1 MRLCTKWFG
10 FRSIYIRAFRA
21 VEDIIPDD
29 ILHDIRPSSSAI
41 YPPPYNP
48 IGFVLVILRSH
59 TPSCFSYVVFW
70 FHRRPFLISPRVD
83 FYGIGGWM
91 DRPSFW
97 EKVSVRGKR
106 REGEGR
112 KENWGGSRWGRC
124 VYLCFLFYRGTRGA
138 EEHSEC
144 E

>member
-1 MRLCTKWFG
+1 
-10 FRSIYIRAFRA
+10 

-112 KENWGGSRWGRC
+112 RTGEVPDGGD
-124 VYLCFLFYRGTRGA
+124 VYIYVFCSTGGRGA
-138 EEHSEC
+138 RKSIVNVNEVKLR
-144 E
+144 